1 MDLLK
6 REKAPITSEAWAQ
19 IDEEARRVLK
29 LNLAGRKL
37 VDFSGPHGWSLGGI
51 NTGRL
56 RHIEKG
62 PVAGVSH
69 AVRDVQPLVEVRSPF
84 VMKIL
89 ELDYAARGAN
99 DLDLD
104 PVIAVAERV
113 SRAEDTAIFHGF
125 EEGHITGIV
134 QASPHTPIDV
144 KVSLEWPH
152 AVIAAKEVLRAAGMN
167 GPYAL
172 ALGVPAYDELAADS
186 EDGYPLRRRI
196 EESLTDSSLVWAP
209 AVRGGAVLL
218 SIRGGDYELTVGQ
231 DLSVGYAVHDRENVE
246 LYLTESFTFRVLEEK
261 AAIFLRRG
269 ANPTRG
275 PAKRT
280 AR

>member
-6 REKAPITSEAWAQ
+6 RRHAPITSEAWEQ
-19 IDEEARRVLK
+19 IDDEARRVLK
-29 LNLAGRKL
+29 MNLAGRKL
-37 VDFSGPHGWSLGGI
+37 VDFSGPHGWKLGGV

-56 RHIEKG
+56 KFIDKG
-62 PVAGVSH
+62 PAPGVSH
-69 AVRDVQPLVEVRSPF
+69 AVREVQALVEIRSPF
-84 VMKIL
+84 TMKIL
-89 ELDYAARGAN
+89 ELDCAARGAN

-113 SRAEDTAIFHGF
+113 ARAEDAAIFHGF
-125 EEGHITGIV
+125 KEARITGIIE
-134 QASPHTPIDV
+134 ASPHTPIPV
-144 KVSLEWPH
+144 KTSLEWPQ
-152 AVIAAKEVLRAAGMN
+152 AVVAAKEVLRAAGMN

-172 ALGVPAYDELAADS
+172 ALGIQGYDELAADT
-186 EDGYPLRRRI
+186 EDGYPLRSRI
-196 EESLTDSSLVWAP
+196 EESLTDGSLVWAP

-261 AAIFLRRG
+261 AAIFLRR
-269 ANPTRG
+269 ASH
-275 PAKRT
+275 K
-280 AR
+280 